1 MIRTYKADG
10 IILKRRNLGESDRL
24 ITVFTKQYGK
34 KALIAKGI
42 RRITSRRAP
51 HLELFSHVVLLLH
64 LGKTFDT
71 ITEVTTQ
78 TNFSFIRKKL
88 ERVGFAY
95 IALEL
100 TDKLTAENQESSVIF
115 SSLLNFLTQLNTNGL
130 TRSEAQVNLA
140 EFTRIILSDLGFISK
155 DMVGSQQSLDALIES
170 ILESRLKARELLTSI
185 QVHV

>member
-1 MIRTYKADG
+1 MIRTYKTHG
-10 IILKRRNLGESDRL
+10 IILKRKNLGESDRL

-34 KALIAKGI
+34 KALVANGI

-51 HLELFSHVVLLLH
+51 HLELFSHVTLLLH
-64 LGKTFDT
+64 PGKTFDT
-71 ITEVTTQ
+71 ITEVATLTS
-78 TNFSFIRKKL
+78 FSFLRKKL
-88 ERVGFAY
+88 ERIGFAY

-100 TDKLTAENQESSVIF
+100 TDKLTAENQESPVIF
-115 SSLLNFLTQLNTNGL
+115 DNLLSYLTQLNTLDL

-140 EFTRIILSDLGFISK
+140 AFTRIILCDLGFISK
-155 DMVGSQQSLDALIES
+155 DMVSSQQSLDALIET